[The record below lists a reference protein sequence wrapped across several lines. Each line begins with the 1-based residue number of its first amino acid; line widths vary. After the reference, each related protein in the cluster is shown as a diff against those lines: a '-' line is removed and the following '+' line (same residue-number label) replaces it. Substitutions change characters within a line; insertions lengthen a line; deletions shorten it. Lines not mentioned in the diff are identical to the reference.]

1 MSSICCAHGDY
12 PQNDDVFNYVNGT
25 TQRPGTPLTVG
36 DDEHDDGADDV
47 SLGQCGC
54 GEHTG
59 ADDEDNDDEDKVDND
74 NDGRIV
80 IRVLGELRRERRVL
94 VGVTEQGLGLL
105 IYR

>member
-25 TQRPGTPLTVG
+25 TQRPGTPLAVG
-36 DDEHDDGADDV
+36 DDEYDDVADDV

-54 GEHTG
+54 GEYTG
-59 ADDEDNDDEDKVDND
+59 GDDEDNDDEDKVDND

-94 VGVTEQGLGLL
+94 VDVTGQRLGLL